1 MPPVAE
7 RTQVAIVGAG
17 PAGLLLAHLLHLHG
31 IDSVVLEARSREYVL
46 QRISA
51 GVLEQGT
58 TDLLREVGLGA
69 RMDRDGLV
77 HEGIELRWD
86 GTSHRVDV
94 SALTGGHTVM
104 IWGQTQVVHDLVDAR
119 ETSGAPLVF
128 DVEDVEVD
136 ELLTAVPIVRYTS
149 DGVRRELVCDIVA
162 GCDGFH
168 GVCRAAIPGAELQVR
183 ERTYP
188 FAWLG
193 ILADVAPSCDELIY
207 ASHPDGFALHSM
219 RSPTV
224 SRLYLQVDPRDDIAN
239 WSDDRIWH
247 GLQTRLAMDGWSLAE
262 GPITETGIA
271 PMRSFVASPMR
282 YGRLL
287 LAGDAAHIVP
297 PTGAKGLNLAV
308 RDVRRL
314 AEALTALIQHGDSRG
329 VDGYSHACLHS
340 VWRAQQFS
348 YPMTSMLHTDP
359 SGDEYERG
367 LQRSQL
373 EYVASSVAAAT
384 TLAENYVGI
393 AR

>member
-46 QRISA
+46 QRIRA

-329 VDGYSHACLHS
+329 VDGYSDACLHS

-348 YPMTSMLHTDP
+348 YWMTSMLHTDP

>member
-46 QRISA
+46 QRIRP

-329 VDGYSHACLHS
+329 VDGYSDACLHS

-348 YPMTSMLHTDP
+348 YWMTSMLHTDP

>member
-1 MPPVAE
+1 M
-7 RTQVAIVGAG
+7 G
-17 PAGLLLAHLLHLHG
+17 
-31 IDSVVLEARSREYVL
+31 
-46 QRISA
+46 
-51 GVLEQGT
+51 
-58 TDLLREVGLGA
+58 
-69 RMDRDGLV
+69 
-77 HEGIELRWD
+77 
-86 GTSHRVDV
+86 
-94 SALTGGHTVM
+94 
-104 IWGQTQVVHDLVDAR
+104 
-119 ETSGAPLVF
+119 
-128 DVEDVEVD
+128 
-136 ELLTAVPIVRYTS
+136 
-149 DGVRRELVCDIVA
+149 
-162 GCDGFH
+162 
-168 GVCRAAIPGAELQVR
+168 
-183 ERTYP
+183 
-188 FAWLG
+188 
-193 ILADVAPSCDELIY
+193 
-207 ASHPDGFALHSM
+207 
-219 RSPTV
+219 
-224 SRLYLQVDPRDDIAN
+224 
-239 WSDDRIWH
+239 
-247 GLQTRLAMDGWSLAE
+247 GWSLAE

-329 VDGYSHACLHS
+329 VDGYSDACLHS

-348 YPMTSMLHTDP
+348 YWMTSMLHTDP